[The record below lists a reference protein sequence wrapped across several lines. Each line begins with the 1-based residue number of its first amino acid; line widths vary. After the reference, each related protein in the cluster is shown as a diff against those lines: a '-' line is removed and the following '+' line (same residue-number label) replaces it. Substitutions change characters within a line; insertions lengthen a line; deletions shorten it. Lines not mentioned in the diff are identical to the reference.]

1 MTPPARPPS
10 VSVVVPA
17 YKAAHTVGRA
27 LDGVFAQTRRAD
39 EVVVIDDG
47 SPDDLAAALRPYG
60 DRVRL
65 VRQANGG
72 AASAR
77 NRGIDCTRGDFIA
90 FLDADDVWE
99 PAKLERQL
107 GVFAR
112 HPGLGL
118 VATRFWSRP
127 PGKPPFPPG
136 AKARPWCD
144 RVLESLGPDALTVA
158 TCITTSTVMVR
169 RSALGGQRF
178 DTALGTAEDVDLW
191 VRLVL
196 GGPVYLL
203 SEALVTLVLEAGSL
217 SRKDPA
223 ADFTN
228 MLQVL
233 RRHEALLGPRRLR
246 GWEAHVYRDWAATHL
261 GNGEGA
267 AAVWPA
273 WNRFLCQ
280 PTSPQAWW
288 VLAKALTWAG
298 RDAVRGMR
306 PRPAGAGHIG

>member
-1 MTPPARPPS
+1 MTSPARRPS

-27 LDGVFAQTRRAD
+27 LDSVFHQTRAAD

-47 SPDDLAAALRPYG
+47 SPDDLAAALRPYA
-60 DRVRL
+60 DRISL
-65 VRQANGG
+65 VRQDNRG
-72 AASAR
+72 AAGAR
-77 NRGIDCTRGDFIA
+77 NRGIDGTSGDFIA

-112 HPGLGL
+112 HPELGL
-118 VATRFWSRP
+118 VATRFWPQP
-127 PGKPPFPPG
+127 PGKPPFPPS
-136 AKARPWCD
+136 AQALLWCG
-144 RVLESLGPDALTVA
+144 RVLQFLGPDAFAVA
-158 TCITTSTVMVR
+158 TCIATSTVMVR
-169 RSALGGQRF
+169 RSALGGLRF

-196 GGPVYLL
+196 SGPAYLL
-203 SEALVTLVLEAGSL
+203 SETLVTLVLEAGSL
-217 SRKDPA
+217 SRRDPA

-228 MLQVL
+228 MLRVL
-233 RRHEALLGPRRLR
+233 RRHAPLLGPRRLR

-261 GNGEGA
+261 GNGEGV

-288 VLAKALTWAG
+288 ILVKALTWAC
-298 RDAVRGMR
+298 RDGLRGLR
-306 PRPAGAGHIG
+306 PRPADAVHVG

>member
-1 MTPPARPPS
+1 MSTPARGLS
-10 VSVVVPA
+10 VSVVLPA
-17 YKAAHTVGRA
+17 YKAARTVGRA
-27 LDGVFAQTRRAD
+27 LDSVFAQTRADD

-47 SPDDLAAALRPYG
+47 SPDDLAGALRPYA

-65 VRQANGG
+65 VRQDNGG

-77 NRGIDCTRGDFIA
+77 NRGIDCTSGDFVA

-99 PAKLERQL
+99 PAKIQRQL
-107 GVFAR
+107 DIFAR
-112 HPGLGL
+112 HPELGL
-118 VATRFWSRP
+118 VAARFWSQP
-127 PGKPPFPPG
+127 PGKPPFPPS
-136 AKARPWCD
+136 ARALPWCD

-158 TCITTSTVMVR
+158 TCITTSTVMLR
-169 RSALGGQRF
+169 RSALGEQRF

-203 SEALVTLVLEAGSL
+203 SETLVTLVLEAGSL

-228 MLQVL
+228 MLRVL
-233 RRHEALLGPRRLR
+233 RRHAALLGPRRLR
-246 GWEAHVYRDWAATHL
+246 GWEAHVYRDWAASHL
-261 GNGEGA
+261 GNGEGT

-273 WNRFLCQ
+273 WNRLLCQ
-280 PTSPQAWW
+280 PGSPQAWW
-288 VLAKALTWAG
+288 ILAKALAWAC
-298 RDAVRGMR
+298 RDGLRGLR
-306 PRPAGAGHIG
+306 PRPADAVHVG